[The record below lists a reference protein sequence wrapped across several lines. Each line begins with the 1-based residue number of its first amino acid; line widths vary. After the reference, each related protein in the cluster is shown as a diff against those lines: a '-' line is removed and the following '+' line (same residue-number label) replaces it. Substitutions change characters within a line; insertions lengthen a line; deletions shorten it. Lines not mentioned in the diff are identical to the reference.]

1 MDIRAHVISLN
12 ETRARVWEEGKRLL
26 DDTAGREMSAEERQT
41 WERINERLNE
51 IDEQVRSFVAREQR
65 EREAAEIR
73 EINASIFGEA
83 PRAAAAADPNA
94 ELRSFLQSGR
104 GQYEVNIQPVIRE
117 RELLR
122 QGGGVAEFRALYGD
136 TGNSGSLVPTT
147 LARSLYQYLEA
158 SIAMFRAPT
167 TKVTTASGERIEFPY
182 VSAHTIGTQ
191 VIAQGTAI
199 GGTDPGFLKM
209 ALDAYKYGS
218 LVSVA
223 NELLQDSAVDL
234 GSFLGANMGRA
245 LGRVIDADLVVGTG
259 TNEPNGIMTAGSVR
273 VTTGGSLLTPSYDT
287 LVNAAYSIADEY
299 RTSGNAG
306 WLMADSTAG
315 TIRKLRDG
323 AGGTIGAVLWEPS
336 LTNGL
341 VNGTPDRLL
350 GYPVF
355 TDPNVQAAGS
365 ANRTMAF
372 GDMSA
377 YYVRQVG
384 NPVIEADASYGFDKD
399 LTTFRAKWRVD
410 GDLIDAA
417 AVTVVRQ
424 AV

>member
-1 MDIRAHVISLN
+1 MDLRSRVITLN
-12 ETRARVWEEGKRLL
+12 EARARVWEEGKRLL
-26 DDTAGREMSAEERQT
+26 DDTAGREMGAEERAT
-41 WERINERLNE
+41 WDRINERLND
-51 IDEQVRSFVAREQR
+51 IDSEVQSIVAREQR
-65 EREAAEIR
+65 ERESAEIR

-83 PRAAAAADPNA
+83 PKAALSPDA
-94 ELRSFLQSGR
+94 ELRAFLAARQGSF
-104 GQYEVNIQPVIRE
+104 EVNIQPVIRE
-117 RELLR
+117 RQLLR
-122 QGGGVAEFRALYGD
+122 QGGGAAEFRALYGD

-147 LARSLYQYLEA
+147 LARSLYEYLEA

-167 TKVTTASGERIEFPY
+167 TKVTTASGERIEFPNL
-182 VSAHTIGTQ
+182 SAHAIGTQ

-199 GGTDPGFLKM
+199 GGTDPGFQKM
-209 ALDAYKYGS
+209 ALDAFKYGS

-223 NELLQDSAVDL
+223 NELLSDSAVDL
-234 GSFLGANMGRA
+234 AGFLGRDMGRA
-245 LGRVIDADLVVGTG
+245 LGRVIDTDLVVGSG

-273 VTTGGSLLTPSYDT
+273 VTTGGSLITPSYDV
-287 LVNAAYSIADEY
+287 LVNAVYSIADEY
-299 RTSGNAG
+299 RQNGSAG

-341 VNGTPDRLL
+341 VNGQPDRLL
-350 GYPVF
+350 GFPVF
-355 TDPNVQAAGS
+355 TDPNVAASGS
-365 ANRTMAF
+365 ANRTIAF

-384 NPVIEADASYGFDKD
+384 NPVIEADASFGFDKD

-410 GDLIDAA
+410 GDLIDVN

>member
-1 MDIRAHVISLN
+1 MDLRARVITLN

-41 WERINERLNE
+41 WDRINERLND
-51 IDEQVRSFVAREQR
+51 IDAEVKSLVDREER
-65 EREAAEIR
+65 EREAAQVR
-73 EINASIFGEA
+73 EINARIFGEA
-83 PRAAAAADPNA
+83 PKAAVVSADA
-94 ELRSFLQSGR
+94 ELRAFLQSGR
-104 GQYEVNIQPVIRE
+104 GSYEVDIQPVIRE

-147 LARSLYQYLEA
+147 LARTLYEYMEA

-167 TKVTTASGERIEFPY
+167 TKLTTASGERLEIPRLT
-182 VSAHTIGTQ
+182 AHTIGTQ
-191 VIAQGTAI
+191 VVAQGTAI
-199 GGTDPGFLKM
+199 GGTDPGFAKL

-223 NELLQDSAVDL
+223 NELLQDAAVDL
-234 GSFLGANMGRA
+234 AGFLGRDMGRA
-245 LGRVIDADLVVGTG
+245 LGRIIDADLVVGTG
-259 TNEPNGIMTAGSVR
+259 TNEPNGIMTAGSAR
-273 VTTGGSLLTPSYDT
+273 VKTGGSLLTPSYDV
-287 LVNAAYSIADEY
+287 LVNAVYSIADEY
-299 RTSGNAG
+299 RQGGSAG
-306 WLMADSTAG
+306 WLMADSSAG

-355 TDPNVQAAGS
+355 TDPNVAAAGS
-365 ANRTMAF
+365 NARTLAF

-384 NPVIEADASYGFDKD
+384 NPTIEADASFGFDKD

-410 GDLIDAA
+410 GDLIDVD
-417 AVTVVRQ
+417 AVTVVLQ
-424 AV
+424 NV

>member
-1 MDIRAHVISLN
+1 MDLRARVITLN

-41 WERINERLNE
+41 WDRINERLND
-51 IDEQVRSFVAREQR
+51 IDAEVKTLVDREER
-65 EREAAEIR
+65 EREAAQVR
-73 EINASIFGEA
+73 EINARIFGEA
-83 PRAAAAADPNA
+83 PKAAVADPNA
-94 ELRSFLQSGR
+94 ELRAFLASGR
-104 GQYEVNIQPVIRE
+104 GSYEVDIQPVIRE
-117 RELLR
+117 RQLLR

-147 LARSLYQYLEA
+147 LARTLYEYMEA

-167 TKVTTASGERIEFPY
+167 TKLTTASGERLEIPRLT
-182 VSAHTIGTQ
+182 AHTIGTQ
-191 VIAQGTAI
+191 VVAQGTAI
-199 GGTDPGFLKM
+199 GGTDPGFAKL

-223 NELLQDSAVDL
+223 NELLQDAAIDL
-234 GSFLGANMGRA
+234 AGFLGRDMGRA
-245 LGRVIDADLVVGTG
+245 LGRIIDADLVVGTG
-259 TNEPNGIMTAGSVR
+259 TNEPNGIMTAGSAR
-273 VTTGGSLLTPSYDT
+273 VKTGGTLLTPSYDV
-287 LVNAAYSIADEY
+287 LVNAVYSVADEY
-299 RTSGNAG
+299 RQGGSAG
-306 WLMADSTAG
+306 WLMADSSAG

-355 TDPNVQAAGS
+355 TDPNVAAAGS
-365 ANRTMAF
+365 NARTLAF

-384 NPVIEADASYGFDKD
+384 NPVIESDPSFGFDKD

-410 GDLIDAA
+410 GDLIDVD
-417 AVTVVRQ
+417 AVTVVLQ
-424 AV
+424 NA

>member
-1 MDIRAHVISLN
+1 MDLRARVITLN

-26 DDTAGREMSAEERQT
+26 DDTASREMSAEERQT
-41 WERINERLNE
+41 WDRINERLND
-51 IDEQVRSFVAREQR
+51 IDAEVQSLVSREQR

-73 EINASIFGEA
+73 EINARIFGEA
-83 PRAAAAADPNA
+83 PKAVVADPNA
-94 ELRSFLQSGR
+94 ELRAFLAGGR
-104 GQYEVNIQPVIRE
+104 GSYEVNIQPVIRE

-122 QGGGVAEFRALYGD
+122 QGGGVAEFRALYSD

-147 LARSLYQYLEA
+147 LARTLYEVLEA

-167 TKVTTASGERIEFPY
+167 TKLTTASGERLEIPTLPT
-182 VSAHTIGTQ
+182 HTLGTQ

-199 GGTDPGFLKM
+199 GGTDPGFSKM

-223 NELLQDSAVDL
+223 NELLSDSAIDL
-234 GSFLGANMGRA
+234 ASFLGRDMGRA
-245 LGRVIDADLVVGTG
+245 LGRIIDADLVVGTG

-273 VTTGGSLLTPSYDT
+273 VTTGGSLLTPSYDV
-287 LVNAAYSIADEY
+287 LVNAVYSIADTY
-299 RTSGNAG
+299 RSSGSAG

-341 VNGTPDRLL
+341 VNGQPDRLL
-350 GYPVF
+350 GFPVF

-365 ANRTMAF
+365 ANRTVAF

-384 NPVIEADASYGFDKD
+384 NPVIEADGSFGFDKD

-410 GDLIDAA
+410 GDLIDTG
-417 AVTVVRQ
+417 AVTVIRQ